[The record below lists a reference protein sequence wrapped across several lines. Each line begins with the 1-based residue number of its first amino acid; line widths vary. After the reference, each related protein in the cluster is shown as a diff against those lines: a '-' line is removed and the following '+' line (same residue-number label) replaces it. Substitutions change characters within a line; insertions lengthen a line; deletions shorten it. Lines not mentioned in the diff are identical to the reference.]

1 MLSMEKVHCEKM
13 NNRNTWFRERLGK
26 MKLGIVAWVELRE
39 AFQGDYAFID
49 QIQNYTGRV

>member
-1 MLSMEKVHCEKM
+1 MLSMEKVHHEKM